1 MLKLNR
7 IALIVAL
14 LLGTVACH
22 HNRAQQQRPVRPLAD
37 PELLKLSKEEVYQR
51 GEDWFAKRRYQKSR
65 TYFGFAFENYPN
77 DPLGRRALLRVADSY
92 YAQTDAVSLV
102 EAQYKYR
109 DFINRYPGSDK
120 ADYAMLQIAMVSY
133 QQMERPDRDQQKT
146 REALEKFNDMIR
158 TYPKSPLRADADKK
172 LSDVLSRLAKH
183 EHIVAR
189 YYIKRKSFR
198 SAEQRLNY
206 LIQTYPNY
214 DDRAG
219 AFFDLGSSLDGM
231 GRKAEARLYFERVL
245 SEYPKSL
252 YADRAKRRLDQISV
266 KTKAA

>member
-7 IALIVAL
+7 IALIAAVLLVA
-14 LLGTVACH
+14 VACH
-22 HNRAQQQRPVRPLAD
+22 HNRGQQQRPVRPLAD

-51 GEDWFAKRRYQKSR
+51 GEAWFAKKRYQKAR
-65 TYFGFAFENYPN
+65 TYLGFVFENYPN

-92 YAQTDAVSLV
+92 FAQGDSVNLV

-109 DFINRYPGSDK
+109 DFINRYPGRDK

-172 LSDVLSRLAKH
+172 LADVLDRWAKH

-189 YYIKRKSFR
+189 YYIKRKSYR
-198 SAEQRLNY
+198 SAEQRLNF

-214 DDRAG
+214 VDRPG
-219 AFFDLGSSLDGM
+219 AFFDLGMALDGM
-231 GRKAEARLYFERVL
+231 GRRAEARLYFERVL
-245 SEYPKSL
+245 SEYPKSE
-252 YADRAKRRLDQISV
+252 YTVRAKKRLEQIPV
-266 KTKAA
+266 NKAA